1 MNTLSR
7 AVLPTIL
14 IAGLLALLLAPLAGC
29 TATKRRVL
37 GRTVA
42 IANIDSVT
50 PPRLPAH
57 IKPSK
62 IAPLFG
68 VIIENARGNVIVM
81 TDPAATVPEV
91 RAKVSGLDEREHRRA
106 GTVPAWIA
114 ASIEKYEDI
123 NTLQVLAA
131 DPSDEQRSV
140 DIRVVV
146 PATAFVTVNNAQ
158 GTVELI
164 NVAGNLQVNN
174 GVATGRGGKVIIRT
188 DKAIKDGAAIRIRGG
203 DAMLT
208 LGSGSAGPIDAKA
221 RSVNIRTPANA
232 LRNVISDRE
241 NYTGELGTLGKP
253 LVLRVPDGNLTLF
266 VE

>member
-1 MNTLSR
+1 MSTLSR
-7 AVLPTIL
+7 FVLTPIL
-14 IAGLLALLLAPLAGC
+14 VAGLLALLAAPLTGC
-29 TATKRRVL
+29 TATKRRVH
-37 GRTVA
+37 GRVVS
-42 IANIDSVT
+42 IANVESVM
-50 PPRLPAH
+50 PPRQPAH
-57 IKPSK
+57 IPPSK
-62 IAPLFG
+62 VAPLFG
-68 VIIENARGNVIVM
+68 VIIENARGTVTVM
-81 TDPAATVPEV
+81 TDPKATVPEV
-91 RAKVSGLDEREHRRA
+91 RAKVAGFDEREHRRA
-106 GTVPAWIA
+106 GTVPAWVA

-174 GVATGRGGKVIIRT
+174 GVATGKGGKVIIRT
-188 DKAIKDGAAIRIRGG
+188 DKPIKDGAIVRVRGG

-208 LGSGSAGPIDAKA
+208 FGAGTAGPIDAKA

-232 LRNVISDRE
+232 IRGVMSDRE

-253 LVLRVPDGNLTLF
+253 LVLRVPDGTLTLF